1 MVRLFLDNVGASIVV
16 FGLVCA
22 APVQAETP
30 RELLTQ
36 AGFVDR
42 DRNVALARIDKAAA
56 VAGQTL
62 SRAPND
68 QDAAVVQ
75 AMANGYRAKLL
86 GNRGQAIAARKQ
98 YEALVTRYPR
108 NAEAQAAL
116 GAWHVG
122 VIAKLGRFVGRA
134 VAGAQKATGFEALD
148 RSVALGPEYRLHRSD
163 GHTPG
168 LVLGEVP
175 SERLGEGVRELPR
188 RGKTRRRCNGR
199 EHRLPTAPQARAA
212 SSQRITVYFGSAASK
227 RHDLH
232 APRAVTR
239 IGRTQHSPLRKG
251 S

>member
-1 MVRLFLDNVGASIVV
+1 MARWFPECVGATIA
-16 FGLVCA
+16 VCA
-22 APVQAETP
+22 VASSVPARAETP

-42 DRNVALARIDKAAA
+42 DRGVALARIDKAAA
-56 VAGQTL
+56 VAGQAL
-62 SRAPND
+62 SRSPND
-68 QDAAVVQ
+68 QEAAIMQ

-148 RSVALGPEYRLHRSD
+148 RSVALGGNRAMFAGLAGLLRLELDPNDAR
-163 GHTPG
+163 GRA
-168 LVLGEVP
+168 LVETASKAP
-175 SERLGEGVRELPR
+175 
-188 RGKTRRRCNGR
+188 T
-199 EHRLPTAPQARAA
+199 PTAIDGFIKRAA
-212 SSQRITVYFGSAASK
+212 I
-227 RHDLH
+227 
-232 APRAVTR
+232 AVLV
-239 IGRTQHSPLRKG
+239 PLRAGDANATKTLADKLLPFG
-251 S
+251 QFTAS

>member
-1 MVRLFLDNVGASIVV
+1 MAKWFRGCVGASIA
-16 FGLVCA
+16 VCA
-22 APVQAETP
+22 VVAAIPAIAETP

-42 DRNVALARIDKAAA
+42 DRGMALARIDKAAA
-56 VAGQTL
+56 VAGQAL
-62 SRAPND
+62 SRAPGD
-68 QDAAVVQ
+68 QEAAIMQ

-148 RSVALGPEYRLHRSD
+148 KSVALGGNRAMFAGLAGLLRLELDPNDAR
-163 GHTPG
+163 GRA
-168 LVLGEVP
+168 LVETASKAP
-175 SERLGEGVRELPR
+175 
-188 RGKTRRRCNGR
+188 T
-199 EHRLPTAPQARAA
+199 PTAIDGFVRKAA
-212 SSQRITVYFGSAASK
+212 AAV
-227 RHDLH
+227 L
-232 APRAVTR
+232 V
-239 IGRTQHSPLRKG
+239 PLRAGDADATKALADKLLPFG
-251 S
+251 QFATG

>member
-1 MVRLFLDNVGASIVV
+1 MTRWYSGCVGASLAISAV
-16 FGLVCA
+16 LCA
-22 APVQAETP
+22 TPVQAETP

-42 DRNVALARIDKAAA
+42 DRNVALARIEKAAA

-86 GNRGQAIAARKQ
+86 GNRGQAILARKQ
-98 YEALVTRYPR
+98 YETLVARYPR

-134 VAGAQKATGFEALD
+134 VAGAQKATGFDALE
-148 RSVALGPEYRLHRSD
+148 RSVALGGNRAMFAGLAGLLRLELDPNDVR
-163 GHTPG
+163 GRA
-168 LVLGEVP
+168 LVETASKAP
-175 SERLGEGVRELPR
+175 
-188 RGKTRRRCNGR
+188 T
-199 EHRLPTAPQARAA
+199 PTAIDGYVRKAA
-212 SSQRITVYFGSAASK
+212 V
-227 RHDLH
+227 
-232 APRAVTR
+232 AVLV
-239 IGRTQHSPLRKG
+239 PLRAGDANATKALADKLLPFG
-251 S
+251 QFATG